1 MKIVYSIATGLL
13 FAVTMFVYL
22 SITSK
27 KDIAIVVSIFVFI
40 ITPFIAYFKIFSKI
54 DFGGKFLK
62 IDKERIIYSGLSNF
76 FLHKLPVGGRLYL
89 LDDKLIFQTNLINFM
104 KRHQEII
111 FLNEILNVGLD
122 DSMRNRIF
130 IKTNN
135 SEVKKFV
142 VYKKELWKQK
152 VENQITK
159 KNKHER

>member
-13 FAVTMFVYL
+13 FAVTMFIYL
-22 SITSK
+22 LITSK
-27 KDIAIVVSIFVFI
+27 KEIAIVVSIFVFI
-40 ITPFIAYFKIFSKI
+40 ISPFIAYFKIFSKI

-62 IDKERIIYSGLSNF
+62 IDKETIIYSGLSNF
-76 FLHKLPVGGRLYL
+76 FFHKIPIGGTLYL

-111 FLNEILNVGLD
+111 FLNEILIVGLD
-122 DSMRNRIF
+122 DSMRNRIY

-159 KNKHER
+159 KK

>member
-13 FAVTMFVYL
+13 FAVTMFIYL
-22 SITSK
+22 LITSK
-27 KDIAIVVSIFVFI
+27 KEIAIVVSIFVFI
-40 ITPFIAYFKIFSKI
+40 ISPFIAYFKIFSKI

-62 IDKERIIYSGLSNF
+62 IDKETIIYSGLSNF
-76 FLHKLPVGGRLYL
+76 FFHKIPIGGTLYL

-122 DSMRNRIF
+122 ESMRNRIY

-159 KNKHER
+159 KK